1 MCATI
6 FYFQTWVKFAKQVV
20 CCQFELLSPGRVICL
35 HGTSRRQLNKS
46 PRACPLLAVKYEMS
60 NELWNGLSAFYEIRH
75 PKRCHSLIYHL
86 HSFVDVVFP
95 HFQDIDGYFKIVSIF
110 LLKILNAVP
119 KIRVFRVVISCE
131 RLQYSIH
138 MGVREC
144 YNRCYCVK

>member
-6 FYFQTWVKFAKQVV
+6 FYFQTWVKFVKQVV

-35 HGTSRRQLNKS
+35 HGTIRRQLNKS

-110 LLKILNAVP
+110 LLQILNTP
-119 KIRVFRVVISCE
+119 K
-131 RLQYSIH
+131 
-138 MGVREC
+138 
-144 YNRCYCVK
+144 N